1 MLFAAQGAK
10 VAIADISA
18 ERAEA
23 TLRLVEAAGG
33 EAVVTTG
40 DLTLLGDNAGCV
52 EEAVVAFGG
61 LDTVVNSAAL
71 SSGGGS
77 PVDVDLDTWEQVM
90 SLNLYATL

>member
-1 MLFAAQGAK
+1 MLFAAQGAQ

-33 EAVVTTG
+33 EGLVTIG
-40 DLTLLGDNAGCV
+40 DLSLVADNARCV
-52 EEAVVAFGG
+52 QEAVDAFGG

-71 SSGGGS
+71 STGGGS
-77 PVDVDLDTWEQVM
+77 PVDVDLDTWER
-90 SLNLYATL
+90 